1 MRSKQASERIF
12 PGILG
17 LVVLVGLEV
26 PPAWAEEPGPPAG
39 ITAAPAPPAI
49 PAEPATVTPDTPP
62 PAEMATSPRDAA
74 QARLLSLLDQGR
86 NEEAVAAAREVVEL
100 TRRESGDD
108 SVELAVP
115 LGNLATALYRAGDLA
130 GAESNY
136 KAAIRLLERQY
147 GMVSARLINP
157 LTGLGDV
164 YVRGEQY
171 AQATDAYGQALRIN
185 HVNEGFYNVEQF
197 RIRDGLT
204 EGYLGLRDLEKA
216 NFNQERQ
223 VAIQRRR
230 LGRGNPELTPALL
243 KLGRWYER
251 TGQPESARM
260 VYQET
265 ARVIE
270 AVEGPASADLVDPL
284 IALAGSYRQQAL
296 LPPDPE
302 ATQGPQTLLPMS
314 SAMLRRALVIVDKQQ
329 PPDLRKRAEIL
340 VALGDLY
347 KLWGKADTADDRYRE
362 AWTTL
367 AGADLAGERARYFDQ
382 PVRLYGPTL
391 PLVYPVPARGG
402 AVPAP
407 GTLEPGYVVIRYGVD
422 ATGRVTDTTVVEA
435 DPAGL
440 AEESV
445 ADDLRRSLFRPRYAD
460 GAAAAAPAVTLRH
473 EFRYAPG
480 SLARTRS
487 TPEENDR
494 PLAPPAKQDGA
505 AKAAGGALPPPASTD

>member
-1 MRSKQASERIF
+1 MRSKQGSERIHL
-12 PGILG
+12 GILG
-17 LVVLVGLEV
+17 LVATVWLMAAPLL
-26 PPAWAEEPGPPAG
+26 AEE
-39 ITAAPAPPAI
+39 PAPPAEI
-49 PAEPATVTPDTPP
+49 PDPQTALPDAAPP
-62 PAEMATSPRDAA
+62 PDAVVAPRDAA
-74 QARLLSLLDQGR
+74 QARFLSLLDQGR

-100 TRRESGDD
+100 TRQESGEG

-115 LGNLATALYRAGDLA
+115 ITNLAVALYRAGDLT
-130 GAESNY
+130 GAENNY
-136 KAAIRLLERQY
+136 KAAIQLLERRY
-147 GMVSARLINP
+147 GVVSARLINP

-171 AQATDAYGQALRIN
+171 AQATDAYGRALHIN
-185 HVNEGFYNVEQF
+185 HVNEGFYNFEQF

-251 TGQPESARM
+251 TNQPESARF

-270 AVEGPASADLVDPL
+270 EAEGPASADLVDPL
-284 IALAGSYRQQAL
+284 IALAGSYRLQAL

-347 KLWGKADTADDRYRE
+347 KLWGKGDAADDRYRE
-362 AWTTL
+362 AWATL
-367 AGADLAGERARYFDQ
+367 GGEDLAGERARYFDQ

-391 PLVYPVPARGG
+391 PPVYPIPAKGETVPPLR
-402 AVPAP
+402 
-407 GTLEPGYVVIRYGVD
+407 TLEPGYVVIRYGVD
-422 ATGRVTDTTVVEA
+422 ATGRVTDATVVEA

-440 AEESV
+440 SEQSA

-460 GAAAAAPAVTLRH
+460 GVATAAPSVTLRH
-473 EFRYAPG
+473 EFRYSPK
-480 SLARTRS
+480 SLARGRS
-487 TPEENDR
+487 SPAEDDR
-494 PLAPPAKQDGA
+494 PLAPPDKDDGKP
-505 AKAAGGALPPPASTD
+505 KAAGGALPPPASTD